1 VTERQSK
8 ETKDAEHL
16 ILLTFPQHFFS
27 WFQMTRFRT
36 WINNKRI

>member
-16 ILLTFPQHFFS
+16 ILLTFPQHFFFLVPNDS
-27 WFQMTRFRT
+27 
-36 WINNKRI
+36 I